1 MAQKNQEVNIEIGSY
16 EVIRDRLRNH
26 STDLQERLQGLNV
39 ARKSVFGAT
48 ETKLKATERISTD
61 NNCLARDIIPIGNN
75 YFWFGYNVHM
85 GLKSETLINDVFSTY
100 HFQED
105 SQNFVQCESELLN
118 SEQFLVDFAN
128 LYQYYRETH
137 FSKFARSGNAIFMV
151 FQVGKT
157 GKDIKTFKWSLIDG
171 SYHYSG
177 NRSDH
182 EYKYPEQHEFSWQK
196 VDRDMH
202 RKGIHPHISIKD
214 RVFIETTG
222 GDLTLKIE
230 DNTETGQGIYSEPV
244 DEKDQTLDDA
254 EIHFAII
261 GNLIAIKVKPYQE
274 KDFRY
279 LVYNEKIQAC
289 SRMDSLENSCVL
301 LPENQGIIFAKGYY
315 VQSGEVKLFDIQ
327 LDNMLFDRKI
337 ASQNGED
344 YLYIFYQAE
353 SGIYILLNY
362 NIIDQKVSTPI
373 ICNGYTLFESGEL
386 IFFKAEEEQKR
397 THLIQIWQ
405 TPFYSA
411 NYQVEAESDSYIY
424 KIGNKE
430 VVRLMS
436 ECSEIIK
443 LIGKDDRYANLYL
456 DLSKQSTG
464 ILDSYHWIDHP
475 EVGDISK
482 PIAAIKST
490 ATAAIDEY
498 EKVLKIKANTAEASN
513 EVFGEAHKAI
523 SQIKNSQ
530 AKNIDEYV
538 NRLALLRENKG
549 KIIAL
554 KDRRY
559 ANLSEIENL
568 ETELS
573 AVNDQ
578 LSKATLSYLLRKEAL
593 APYELKTEKLKQE
606 LGEAKKVTAL
616 NRLAKD
622 ILKIS
627 AELDLLI
634 EIVGNLKIDDA
645 TQSVQIIDAISTL
658 YAQFNRISAQ
668 LKNRKKE
675 LLSTEGEAEF
685 KSQIKLINQGI
696 TNYLNLA
703 DSADKCDEYLNKLMV
718 QLEELE
724 AKFAAFDE
732 FIEVIAEK
740 REELYSAFD
749 SKKVQLNE
757 ALNKKTLSLQKSGG
771 RIINGIQKR
780 LAKLKS
786 EAEMRT
792 FYASD
797 LMIEKVRGIS
807 EQLLSMGDS
816 VKADDIL
823 SQLKSSYEDALR
835 QSKDKQELF
844 VNGDNIIKLG
854 KHLFNV
860 NTQSIDL
867 SIVYKDEDLYYHI
880 SGTNFFE
887 ALQSESIEKTRSVWD
902 QALKS
907 ENQEVYRAE
916 YLAYNLFWE
925 AQEGTKASDIKVLE
939 ELQTLNDADLLDYVQ
954 LKMGRKYDEGYIKG
968 VHDKDGM
975 LILKS
980 LVKLHFNIGL
990 LRYSS
995 DARCLAYLFWQREI
1009 SSETRLKWEENMRII
1024 RSILK
1029 IFPQSKSFVNSIAEL
1044 KKDIEQIPLALDW
1057 LSDKVYDDAANYL
1070 FHLLSTEPK
1079 LAFSISAWELS
1090 EQFELYLKVNRWT
1103 KDYDLSLK
1111 NGNEKKE
1118 KSFQTILSWLK
1129 AYHNQLEEKQYSQEI
1144 LREASI
1150 LLMDKTLALDD
1161 TQKVIL
1167 SENINGLEGEHAS
1180 LEKGQLLVHYPHFM
1194 DKLHRFE
1201 NKTVKSF
1208 LHFQK
1213 LKKDLLHEQRN
1224 ALRLQEFKPK
1234 VMSSFVRNQLL
1245 DEVYLP
1251 LIGDNLAKQMGAAGA
1266 NKRTDLM
1273 GMLLLISPPGY
1284 GKTTLME
1291 YIANRM
1297 GLVFMKI
1304 NGPAIG
1310 HEVTAIDPS
1319 VAPNS
1324 AAREE
1329 LEKLNL
1335 AFEMGD
1341 NVMIYID
1348 DIQHC
1353 NPTFLQKFISL
1364 CDAQRKIEGIYKGV
1378 SKTYDFR
1385 GRKVAVVMAGNPYTE
1400 SGDKFQ
1406 IPDMLSNR
1414 ADIYNLGDIIGGK
1427 AEAFKNSYLENSLSS
1442 NPSIAKLKDQSSKDF
1457 KIIIQALESGDTN
1470 QINLEGKHSGEE
1482 IKEYLELLGKM
1493 ITVRDVILKVNKQYI
1508 LSAGQAEEYRTEPP
1522 FKLQGSYRDMNKMV
1536 EKLSPIMNEG
1546 ELETLILSHYE
1557 NESQSLSSSA
1567 EFNFLK
1573 LKELLNLLSAEE
1585 KSRKEEILAVFD
1597 RQQKMKSFGGN
1608 QIAPII
1614 DQMARMGTGL
1624 NELVQIFSQNQQ
1636 LKNNNNEPI

>member
-1 MAQKNQEVNIEIGSY
+1 MAQENQEVNIEIGSY

-26 STDLQERLQGLNV
+26 SKDLQERLKNLNV

-48 ETKLKATERISTD
+48 ETKLKATERINTE
-61 NNCLARDIIPIGNN
+61 NNCLARDIIPIGDN

-85 GLKSETLINDVFSTY
+85 GLKSETHVSDVFSTY
-100 HFQED
+100 YFQEE
-105 SQNFVQCESELLN
+105 SQNFKPCDSDLLKE
-118 SEQFLVDFAN
+118 EQFLIDFAN

-137 FSKFARSGNAIFMV
+137 FSKFARIGNAIFMV

-157 GKDIKTFKWSLIDG
+157 LDDVKTFKWTLVDG
-171 SYHYSG
+171 KYQYAG

-182 EYKYPEQHEFSWQK
+182 EFKYPSQHEFKWNK
-196 VDRDMH
+196 VTRDMH
-202 RKGIHPHISIKD
+202 RKGRHPHISIED

-230 DNTETGQGIYSEPV
+230 DNTDTGKGIYSEAV
-244 DEKDQTLDDA
+244 EEKDQTLDDA
-254 EIHFAII
+254 EIYFAII
-261 GNLIAIKVKPYQE
+261 DNLIALKVKPYQE
-274 KDFRY
+274 KNFRY

-289 SRMDSLENSCVL
+289 TRMDALEDSCVL
-301 LPENQGIIFAKGYY
+301 LPDNQGVIFAKGYY
-315 VQSGEVKLFDIQ
+315 IQTGEVKLFDIQ
-327 LDNMLFDRKI
+327 LNNMLFERKI

-344 YLYIFYQAE
+344 YLYVFYQPE

-362 NIIDQKVSTPI
+362 NIIEQKVSTPI
-373 ICNGYTLFESGEL
+373 ICSGYTLFESGEL

-397 THLIQIWQ
+397 VHLIQIWQ
-405 TPFYSA
+405 TPFYSP
-411 NYQVEAESDSYIY
+411 NRVVEAENDSYIY

-430 VVRLMS
+430 IVRFMS

-456 DLSKQSTG
+456 DLSKQSSN
-464 ILDSYHWIDHP
+464 ILDSYHWIGHE
-475 EVGDISK
+475 EVAQIST
-482 PIAAIKST
+482 PIHEIKKT
-490 ATAAIDEY
+490 ASAAIDEY
-498 EKVLKIKANTAEASN
+498 EKVLNIKAHTAEESQTTITAA
-513 EVFGEAHKAI
+513 EKVI
-523 SQIKNSQ
+523 SKVKNSQ
-530 AKNIDEYV
+530 AKSIDEYV

-549 KIIAL
+549 RIVGL
-554 KDRRY
+554 KDLRY
-559 ANLSEIENL
+559 ANLERIEAVESELGE
-568 ETELS
+568 
-573 AVNDQ
+573 ANDQ
-578 LSKATLSYLLRKEAL
+578 LSKATLSFLLRKEAL
-593 APYELKTEKLKQE
+593 QPYELKTEKLKKD
-606 LGEAKKVTAL
+606 LAEAKKVTEL
-616 NRLAKD
+616 NRLAEE
-622 ILKIS
+622 IVKIS

-645 TQSVQIIDAISTL
+645 TQSVKIIDAISTL

-675 LLSTEGEAEF
+675 LLNKEGEAEF
-685 KSQIKLINQGI
+685 KAQIKLINQGL

-703 DSADKCDEYLNKLMV
+703 DTAEKCDEYLNKLMV

-740 REELYSAFD
+740 REELYGAFD

-757 ALNKKTLSLQKSGG
+757 ALNKRTLSLQKSAG
-771 RIINGIQKR
+771 RIISGIQKR

-786 EAEMRT
+786 ESEMRT

-797 LMIEKVRGIS
+797 LMIEKVRGLAK
-807 EQLLSMGDS
+807 QLLDLGDS

-823 SQLKSSYEDALR
+823 SQLKSSFEDALR

-844 VNGDNIIKLG
+844 VNGDDLIKLG
-854 KHLFNV
+854 KHQFNV
-860 NTQSIDL
+860 NTQAIDL

-887 ALQSESIEKTRSVWD
+887 PLHSQAIENTRSVWD
-902 QALKS
+902 QGLKS
-907 ENQEVYRAE
+907 ENDQVYRGE
-916 YLAYNLFWE
+916 YLAYHIFQE
-925 AQEGTKASDIKVLE
+925 AQEMKPDAEVKSLE
-939 ELQTLNDADLLDYVQ
+939 ELHLLTDVDLQQYVQ
-954 LKMGRKYDEGYIKG
+954 MKMGSKYDEGYIKG

-975 LILKS
+975 LILRS
-980 LVKLHFNIGL
+980 LTNLHFSIGL

-995 DARCLAYLFWQREI
+995 DARCLAYLFWNRAI
-1009 SSETRLKWEENMRII
+1009 AKDTRQKWEENMDII

-1029 IFPQSKSFVNSIAEL
+1029 IFPQNKSFVNSIAEL
-1044 KKDIEQIPLALDW
+1044 KADIKNSTLKLDW
-1057 LSDKVYDDAANYL
+1057 INERVVDDAAHYL
-1070 FHLLSTEPK
+1070 FHLLSREQK

-1090 EQFELYLKVNRWT
+1090 EAFELHLKKNRWT
-1103 KDYDLSLK
+1103 KHYEESFKKGKEK
-1111 NGNEKKE
+1111 NE
-1118 KSFQTILSWLK
+1118 KSFLIILSWLK
-1129 AYHNQLEEKQYSQEI
+1129 AYQNGREGKSYTEEI
-1144 LREASI
+1144 MREASV
-1150 LLMDKTLALDD
+1150 LLMDKTLALDEN
-1161 TQKVIL
+1161 QKLIL
-1167 SENINGLEGEHAS
+1167 TATIEGLEGEHNTI
-1180 LEKGQLLVHYPHFM
+1180 EKGKLKLHYPHFM
-1194 DKLHRFE
+1194 EKLFHFE
-1201 NKTVKSF
+1201 SETVQKF
-1208 LHFQK
+1208 THFQS
-1213 LKKDLLHEQRN
+1213 LKKDLLHQQKNE
-1224 ALRLQEFKPK
+1224 LRLENFQPK

-1291 YIANRM
+1291 YIANRL

-1353 NPTFLQKFISL
+1353 NPAFLQKFISL

-1378 SKTYDFR
+1378 SKTYDLR

-1414 ADIYNLGDIIGGK
+1414 ADIYNLGDIIGGNS
-1427 AEAFKNSYLENSLSS
+1427 EAFENSYLENSISS
-1442 NPSIAKLKDQSSKDF
+1442 NPSIAKLKDQSSQDF
-1457 KIIIQALESGDTN
+1457 KVLLQAIQAKDTSK
-1470 QINLEGKHSGEE
+1470 ISLEGNHSSEE
-1482 IKEYLELLGKM
+1482 IKEYLQILEKM
-1493 ITVRDVILKVNKQYI
+1493 LAIRKVILKVNKQYI

-1522 FKLQGSYRDMNKMV
+1522 FKLQGSYRDMNKLV
-1536 EKLSPIMNEG
+1536 EKLSPIMNEE

-1557 NESQSLSSSA
+1557 NESQSLSSAA

-1573 LKELLNLLSAEE
+1573 LKELLNLLNEDE
-1585 KSRKEEILAVFD
+1585 KKRKEEILQVFS
-1597 RQQKMKSFGGN
+1597 RQQRMKSFGGN
-1608 QIAPII
+1608 QMAPII
-1614 DQMARMGTGL
+1614 DQMSRMGTGL
-1624 NELVQIFSQNQQ
+1624 DELVQIFSHYQQ
-1636 LKNNNNEPI
+1636 IKNKNNESI

>member
-1 MAQKNQEVNIEIGSY
+1 MAKQNQEVNIEIGSY

-26 STDLQERLQGLNV
+26 STDLQERLQRLNL
-39 ARKSVFGAT
+39 ARKLVFGAT

-61 NNCLARDIIPIGNN
+61 NNCLARDIIPIGDN

-85 GLKSETLINDVFSTY
+85 GLKSETHINDVFSTF
-100 HFQED
+100 HFQEE
-105 SQNFVQCESELLN
+105 SQNFKQCESELLN
-118 SEQFLVDFAN
+118 QEQFLVDFAN

-137 FSKFARSGNAIFMV
+137 FSKFARIGNAIFMV

-157 GKDIKTFKWSLIDG
+157 KKDIKTFKWAVIDG
-171 SYHYSG
+171 KYQYAG

-182 EYKYPEQHEFSWQK
+182 EFKYPQQHEFSWQK
-196 VDRDMH
+196 VNRDMH

-214 RVFIETTG
+214 RVFIETTS

-254 EIHFAII
+254 EIYFAII

-274 KDFRY
+274 KDFRH

-289 SRMDSLENSCVL
+289 TRMDALEDSCVL
-301 LPENQGIIFAKGYY
+301 LPDNQGIIFAKGYY
-315 VQSGEVKLFDIQ
+315 IQTGEVKLFDIQ
-327 LDNMLFDRKI
+327 LDNMLFERKI

-344 YLYIFYQAE
+344 YLYIFYQAQ

-362 NIIDQKVSTPI
+362 NIIDQKVANPI

-397 THLIQIWQ
+397 VHLIQIWQ
-405 TPFYSA
+405 TPFYSP
-411 NYQVEAESDSYIY
+411 NHEIEAASDSYIY

-430 VVRLMS
+430 IVRLMS
-436 ECSEIIK
+436 ECSELVK

-456 DLSKQSTG
+456 DLSRQSTG
-464 ILDSYHWIDHP
+464 IIDSYHWIGHS
-475 EVGDISK
+475 EVEDISK
-482 PIAAIKST
+482 PIEAIKST
-490 ATAAIDEY
+490 AAAAIDEY
-498 EKVLKIKANTAEASN
+498 EKVVKIKAHTAEEIAL
-513 EVFGEAHKAI
+513 VFDEAQKTI
-523 SQIKNSQ
+523 SKIKNSQ
-530 AKNIDEYV
+530 AKNIAEYV
-538 NRLALLRENKG
+538 NRLALIRENKG
-549 KIIAL
+549 KVIAL
-554 KDRRY
+554 KDLRY
-559 ANLSEIENL
+559 TDLSKIENL
-568 ETELS
+568 ETEL
-573 AVNDQ
+573 NLINEQ
-578 LSKATLSYLLRKEAL
+578 LSKATLSFLLRKEAL
-593 APYELKTEKLKQE
+593 APYELKTEKLKKE
-606 LGEAKKVTAL
+606 LEGAKKVTEL

-622 ILKIS
+622 IVQIS

-634 EIVGNLKIDDA
+634 EIVGNLKIDDT

-675 LLSTEGEAEF
+675 LLSSEGEAEF
-685 KSQIKLINQGI
+685 KSQIKLINQGL

-703 DSADKCDEYLNKLMV
+703 DSAGKCDEYLNKLMV

-732 FIEVIAEK
+732 FIEIISEK
-740 REELYSAFD
+740 REELYNAFD

-757 ALNKKTLSLQKSGG
+757 ALNKKALSLQKSGG
-771 RIINGIQKR
+771 RIIIGIQKR

-797 LMIEKVRGIS
+797 LMIEKVRGIAD
-807 EQLLSMGDS
+807 QLLSLGDS

-854 KHLFNV
+854 KHQFNV

-887 ALQSESIEKTRSVWD
+887 ALESEAIDKTRSVWG

-907 ENQEVYRAE
+907 ENNEVYRAE
-916 YLAYNLFWE
+916 YLAYHLFLE
-925 AQEGTKASDIKVLE
+925 AQESQKEPEIKTLE
-939 ELQTLNDADLLDYVQ
+939 ELQILNEADLLAYVQ

-975 LILKS
+975 LILKA
-980 LVKLHFNIGL
+980 LVKLHFSIGL

-995 DARCLAYLFWQREI
+995 DARCLALLFWKREI
-1009 SSETRLKWEENMRII
+1009 SSECRLKWDENMRII

-1044 KKDIEQIPLALDW
+1044 KKDIKEIPLTFDW
-1057 LSDKVYDDAANYL
+1057 ITDKVYEEAANYL
-1070 FHLLSTEPK
+1070 FHLLSTEQK
-1079 LAFSISAWELS
+1079 LAFSLSAWELS
-1090 EQFELYLKVNRWT
+1090 EQFELHLKVNRWT

-1111 NGNEKKE
+1111 NGNDKKD
-1118 KSFQTILSWLK
+1118 KNFQTIFSWLK
-1129 AYHNQLEEKQYSQEI
+1129 AYHNQLKEKHYSEEV

-1150 LLMDKTLALDD
+1150 LLMDKTLLLDD
-1161 TQKVIL
+1161 YQKVIL
-1167 SENINGLEGEHAS
+1167 RENISGLEGEHSS
-1180 LEKGQLLVHYPHFM
+1180 LEKGQLPLHYPHFM
-1194 DKLHRFE
+1194 KKLHRFE
-1201 NKTVKSF
+1201 NTAVRNF
-1208 LHFQK
+1208 VNFQK
-1213 LKKDLLHEQRN
+1213 LKKDLLHQQKSE
-1224 ALRLQEFKPK
+1224 LRLEEFKPK

-1319 VAPNS
+1319 VALNS

-1353 NPTFLQKFISL
+1353 NPSFLQKFISL

-1427 AEAFKNSYLENSLSS
+1427 AEAFENSYLENSLSS
-1442 NPSIAKLKDQSSKDF
+1442 NPSIAKLKDQSTKDF
-1457 KIIIQALESGDTN
+1457 KILVQAIESGDTN
-1470 QINLEGKHSGEE
+1470 QISLEGKHSGEE
-1482 IKEYLELLGKM
+1482 IKEYLQLLQKM
-1493 ITVRDVILKVNKQYI
+1493 LRVRDVILKVNKQYI

-1536 EKLSPIMNEG
+1536 EKLSPIMNEE

-1573 LKELLNLLSAEE
+1573 LKELLNLLSPEE
-1585 KSRKEEILAVFD
+1585 KIRKEEILEVFD
-1597 RQQKMKSFGGN
+1597 RQQRMKSFGGN

-1624 NELVQIFSQNQQ
+1624 NELVQIFSQYEQ

>member
-1 MAQKNQEVNIEIGSY
+1 MAQENQEVNIEIGSY

-26 STDLQERLQGLNV
+26 SADLQDRLQRLNA
-39 ARKSVFGAT
+39 ARKDVFGAT
-48 ETKLKATERISTD
+48 ETKLKATERISTE

-85 GLKSETLINDVFSTY
+85 GLKSETHVNDVFSTY
-100 HFQED
+100 HFQEE
-105 SQNFVQCESELLN
+105 SQNFKPCESTLLN
-118 SEQFLVDFAN
+118 NEQFLLDFAN
-128 LYQYYRETH
+128 LYQYYRETV
-137 FSKFARSGNAIFMV
+137 FSKFARIGNAIFMV
-151 FQVGKT
+151 FQVGKSAN
-157 GKDIKTFKWSLIDG
+157 DIKTFKWSLIDG
-171 SYHYSG
+171 KYQYAG

-182 EYKYPEQHEFSWQK
+182 EFKYPRQHEFTWEK
-196 VDRDMH
+196 VSRDMH
-202 RKGIHPHISIKD
+202 RKGLHPHISIKD

-230 DNTETGQGIYSEPV
+230 DNTDTGKGIYSEPV
-244 DEKDQTLDDA
+244 DDKDQTLDDA
-254 EIHFAII
+254 EIYFAII
-261 GNLIAIKVKPYQE
+261 GNLIALKVKPYQE

-279 LVYNEKIQAC
+279 IVYNEKIQAC
-289 SRMDSLENSCVL
+289 ARMDALEDSCVL
-301 LPENQGIIFAKGYY
+301 LPDNQGIIFAKGYY
-315 VQSGEVKLFDIQ
+315 IQTGEVKLFDIQ
-327 LDNMLFDRKI
+327 LNNMLFERKI

-362 NIIDQKVSTPI
+362 NIIDQKVATPI

-397 THLIQIWQ
+397 IHLIQIWQ
-405 TPFYSA
+405 TPFYSP
-411 NYQVEAESDSYIY
+411 NHVVETESDSYIY

-430 VVRLMS
+430 IVRLMS
-436 ECSEIIK
+436 ECSELIK
-443 LIGKDDRYANLYL
+443 LIGKDDRYANLYT

-464 ILDSYHWIDHP
+464 IIDAYHWIDHT
-475 EVGDISK
+475 EVEKISQ
-482 PIAAIKST
+482 PIVAIKNT

-498 EKVLKIKANTAEASN
+498 EKVLKIKAHTAN
-513 EVFGEAHKAI
+513 ESTLVMGEAQKAI
-523 SQIKNSQ
+523 SKIKNSQ

-549 KIIAL
+549 KVIAL
-554 KDRRY
+554 KDLRY
-559 ANLSEIENL
+559 SDLAAIEVLENELSE
-568 ETELS
+568 
-573 AVNDQ
+573 VNDQ
-578 LSKATLSYLLRKEAL
+578 LSKATLNYLLRKEAL
-593 APYELKTEKLKQE
+593 EPYELKTEKLKQE
-606 LGEAKKVTAL
+606 LGQAKKVTEL
-616 NRLAKD
+616 NRLAED
-622 ILKIS
+622 IIQIS

-634 EIVGNLKIDDA
+634 EIVGNLKIEDA
-645 TQSVQIIDAISTL
+645 TQSVKIIDAISTL

-675 LLSTEGEAEF
+675 LLSLEGEAEF
-685 KSQIKLINQGI
+685 KSQIKLINQGL

-703 DSADKCDEYLNKLMV
+703 DSAEKCDEYLNKLMV

-732 FIEVIAEK
+732 FIEIIAEK

-749 SKKVQLNE
+749 TKKVQLNE
-757 ALNKKTLSLQKSGG
+757 ALNKQTLSLQKSGG

-780 LAKLKS
+780 LAKLKN
-786 EAEMRT
+786 EGEMRT
-792 FYASD
+792 FFASD
-797 LMIEKVRGIS
+797 LMIEKVRSIA
-807 EQLLSMGDS
+807 EQLLSLGDS
-816 VKADDIL
+816 VKADDLL
-823 SQLKSSYEDALR
+823 SQLKTSYEDALR

-844 VNGDNIIKLG
+844 VNGENIIQLG
-854 KHLFNV
+854 KHQFNV

-867 SIVYKDEDLYYHI
+867 SIVYKDENLYYHI

-887 ALQSESIEKTRSVWD
+887 ALQSEAIEATRSVWD
-902 QALKS
+902 QSLKS
-907 ENQEVYRAE
+907 ENTQVYRAE
-916 YLAYNLFWE
+916 YLAYHLFLE
-925 AQEGTKASDIKVLE
+925 AQNGKNEQETKTLE
-939 ELQTLNDADLLDYVQ
+939 ELHLLNDSDLQEYVQ

-968 VHDKDGM
+968 VHDKDAI
-975 LILKS
+975 LILKA
-980 LVKLHFNIGL
+980 LLKLHFSIGL

-995 DARCLAYLFWQREI
+995 NARCLAYLFWKREI
-1009 SSETRLKWEENMRII
+1009 SSDLREKWEENMRII

-1044 KKDIEQIPLALDW
+1044 KNDMQTLSLQLDW
-1057 LSDKVYDDAANYL
+1057 VDHKVQEDAAHYL
-1070 FHLLSTEPK
+1070 FHLLSSEQK
-1079 LAFSISAWELS
+1079 LAFSLSAWDLS
-1090 EQFELYLKVNRWT
+1090 EQFELHLKKNRWT
-1103 KDYDLSLK
+1103 KDYELSLK
-1111 NGNEKKE
+1111 NEKDKKG

-1129 AYHNQLEEKQYSQEI
+1129 AFQNQGTSKPFSEEVM
-1144 LREASI
+1144 REASV
-1150 LLMDKTLALDD
+1150 LLMDKTLALDEH
-1161 TQKVIL
+1161 QKVIL
-1167 SENINGLEGEHAS
+1167 SEKIEGLEGDHPS
-1180 LEKGQLLVHYPHFM
+1180 LEKGQTTLHYPHFM
-1194 DKLHRFE
+1194 EKLHRFE
-1201 NKTVKSF
+1201 STSVQDF
-1208 LHFQK
+1208 LRFQK
-1213 LKKDLLHEQRN
+1213 LKKDLLAAQKKE
-1224 ALRLQEFKPK
+1224 LRLQEFKPK

-1291 YIANRM
+1291 YIANRL

-1353 NPTFLQKFISL
+1353 NPAFLQKFISL

-1406 IPDMLSNR
+1406 IPDMLANR

-1427 AEAFKNSYLENSLSS
+1427 AEAFENSYLENSLSS
-1442 NPSIAKLKDQSSKDF
+1442 NPSIAKLKDQNSKDF
-1457 KIIIQALESGDTN
+1457 KILVQAIESGDSS
-1470 QINLEGKHSGEE
+1470 QISLEGKHSSEE
-1482 IKEYLELLGKM
+1482 IKEYLQLLQKM
-1493 ITVRDVILKVNKQYI
+1493 LRLRAVILKVNKQYI

-1536 EKLSPIMNEG
+1536 EKLSPIMNEE

-1557 NESQSLSSSA
+1557 NESQSLSSAA

-1573 LKELLNLLSAEE
+1573 LKELLNLMSEDE
-1585 KSRKEEILAVFD
+1585 KKRKEEILAVFS

-1614 DQMARMGTGL
+1614 EQMARMGTGL
-1624 NELVQIFSQNQQ
+1624 DELVQIFSQYQQ
-1636 LKNNNNEPI
+1636 MKNKNNEPI